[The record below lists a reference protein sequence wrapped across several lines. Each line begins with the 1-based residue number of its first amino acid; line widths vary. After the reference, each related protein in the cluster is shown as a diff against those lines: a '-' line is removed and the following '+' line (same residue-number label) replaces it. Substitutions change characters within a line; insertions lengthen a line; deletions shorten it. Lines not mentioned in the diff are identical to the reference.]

1 MQVEKIEINKVHKT
15 DVLEIY
21 TDGAARN
28 NPGKGSCAYVFVLNN
43 EIILEEVFFL
53 GTITNNQAEYQGLI
67 RALDKAIEYTRWN
80 VKVFSDSELVIN
92 QMTGNWRVKDQD
104 IKRLYREAAE
114 MERGIQNIEYF
125 HVPRENEY
133 IKKVDKLCNKCV
145 DEKIGK
151 KLCQEI

>member
-1 MQVEKIEINKVHKT
+1 MIKAEKTEINKVHRT
-15 DVLEIY
+15 DVLEIF
-21 TDGAARN
+21 TDGAARS
-28 NPGKGSCAYVFVLNN
+28 NPGKGACAYVFVLNN
-43 EIILEEVFFL
+43 EIILEEVFYL

-92 QMTGNWRVKDQD
+92 QMSANWRVKDSA
-104 IKRLYREAAE
+104 IKKLYRDAAE

-133 IKKVDKLCNKCV
+133 IKIVDELCNKCIN
-145 DEKIGK
+145 KHIGK
-151 KLCQEI
+151 TT